1 MTAAAML
8 MAASNAPLVASV
20 SPAAYGEYACTGYP
34 PSVCVSPQVIATD
47 PAVVTYTGG
56 DGSSPTYSWAWVS
69 GDTFTVASPSSASTT
84 FSRSTGRLTQYSG
97 IYRCTLTVGSEVA
110 LLDVPVSTFY
120 NYETGL

>member
-56 DGSSPTYSWAWVS
+56 DGYPEPSDPT
-69 GDTFTVASPSSASTT
+69 P
-84 FSRSTGRLTQYSG
+84 
-97 IYRCTLTVGSEVA
+97 I
-110 LLDVPVSTFY
+110 P
-120 NYETGL
+120 NYP